1 VSSSRELLESII
13 GEISPNSETQNSSD
27 FGDFQSP
34 EEEREKKKR
43 KNHHQIDI
51 YIWFSVGSQ
60 KYRMMIKDWYFI
72 FG

>member
-1 VSSSRELLESII
+1 LAKFRQIAKLKI
-13 GEISPNSETQNSSD
+13 PSD

-34 EEEREKKKR
+34 EEERGKKKR
-43 KNHHQIDI
+43 KNHQIDF

-60 KYRMMIKDWYFI
+60 KYRMMIKEWYFI